1 MGMTDSQFKAFIRLV
16 LDDLMEI
23 QAEKDPEK
31 RDKKT
36 KKVIEILQKA
46 LED

>member
-1 MGMTDSQFKAFIRLV
+1 MGMTDSQFKAFIRLL

-23 QAEKDPEK
+23 QAEKNPEK
-31 RDKKT
+31 RDEKT
-36 KKVIEILQKA
+36 KKLIENLQKT